1 MLKVSDAKILF
12 LSGSDGRTLALFLRV
27 GDKQRGRNQK
37 TLPLPV
43 IEKMLNQIYIMLFTF
58 LTHIF
63 WPDTGL
69 NFTDMCF
76 AEIEHTKA

>member
-27 GDKQRGRNQK
+27 GVNKEAEIK
-37 TLPLPV
+37 KSLPLPV

>member
-37 TLPLPV
+37 
-43 IEKMLNQIYIMLFTF
+43 ISASSCY
-58 LTHIF
+58 
-63 WPDTGL
+63 
-69 NFTDMCF
+69 
-76 AEIEHTKA
+76 

>member
-1 MLKVSDAKILF
+1 MF
-12 LSGSDGRTLALFLRV
+12 RTLRYYFYPVPMAGHWLYFLEWV
-27 GDKQRGRNQK
+27 INKEAEIK
-37 TLPLPV
+37 KSLPLPV